1 MDTNEATQTPPPT
14 STPSTEMPKKS
25 TMAIGP
31 IAVIVIIV
39 GILAAGAWYFLNQN
53 LEKLSIDAPAG
64 TVEELQTSNDPDV
77 QAALSQ
83 SSSDELDSIQAD
95 VSATDFSGIESSA
108 TAVNGGASAQ

>member
-1 MDTNEATQTPPPT
+1 MDTNEATQTPPPAPP
-14 STPSTEMPKKS
+14 TPPKKS
-25 TMAIGP
+25 AMAIGP

-53 LEKLSIDAPAG
+53 LEKLSANAPAG
-64 TVEELQTSNDPDV
+64 TVEELQASNDPDV
-77 QAALSQ
+77 QAALRQ

-108 TAVNGGASAQ
+108 AAVNGDASAQ